1 MDSTGIKIRLQNVSC
16 KRFPPHCASK
26 ACCSKPTHQASG
38 PIIDDENIHLFINQ
52 NSLPCFLGFF
62 CQFLF
67 YFWYFLYSYYGFYIH
82 VRLRMHYELVNQ
94 DGFKSFL
101 KKVSKTFKLLKKNDN
116 VICIKVRSKKTIENI
131 SMYYLLILIQ
141 AIIWL

>member
-1 MDSTGIKIRLQNVSC
+1 MASLCKVKPAAQNLRIKHLVLLLMMKTFIYSLI
-16 KRFPPHCASK
+16 K
-26 ACCSKPTHQASG
+26 THFRVFYES
-38 PIIDDENIHLFINQ
+38 
-52 NSLPCFLGFF
+52 FF
-62 CQFLF
+62 WHFLF
-67 YFWYFLYSYYGFYIH
+67 FFWYFLYSFYGFYIH